1 MTTGSQEFDNF
12 ARDYKSLLDRS
23 VKISGDGAEYFCEYK
38 PRYVARTV
46 GARFAGK
53 ILDFGCGIGLL
64 SAQLKKRLPAATL
77 HGYDP
82 SSESIQL
89 IPPELAGQGRFSGQ
103 WADLDGDYQ
112 LAVLSN
118 VMHHIAK
125 DQREQAIVDIT
136 AHLAPGGKLILFE
149 HNPWNPLT
157 RWVVQHCPF
166 DDGVALLPPKEVSAY
181 FARAGLGIRKRDYIV
196 FFPKMLSAFRGLEP
210 SISWLPAGAQYAVV
224 GEKHAG

>member
-1 MTTGSQEFDNF
+1 MTTGSREFDDF

-23 VKISGDGAEYFCEYK
+23 VKISGDSSEYFCEYK
-38 PRYVARTV
+38 ARYVARTL
-46 GARFAGK
+46 GARFSGK

-64 SAQLKKRLPAATL
+64 SAQLKKHLPAATL

-82 SSESIQL
+82 SSESIRL
-89 IPPELAGQGRFSGQ
+89 IPPELARAGRFSGR

-125 DQREQAIVDIT
+125 DQREQTIVDIT

-149 HNPWNPLT
+149 HNPWNPVT
-157 RWVVQHCPF
+157 RWVVRHCLF
-166 DDGVALLPPKEVSAY
+166 DEGVALLHPNEVSAY
-181 FARAGLGIRKRDYIV
+181 FARAGLGIRRRDYIV
-196 FFPKMLSAFRGLEP
+196 FFPKMLSAFRPLEP
-210 SISWLPAGAQYAVV
+210 WVSWLPAGAQYALV